1 MFKPFIK
8 LCLVI
13 FSSVLTHTAFA
24 DIYEYIDEAG
34 VAHYSDVPNNG
45 IDGHDNY
52 VLILKSELPATV
64 STNSNS
70 TDTNHTTDNTLTAA
84 SASDT
89 LNPTLGDTL
98 NNTTATLTPSQ
109 LLAQIEQSAL
119 NHQVE
124 SELIHAVMHVESA
137 YKVKAKSHKGAQGL
151 MQLMPAT
158 ANRLGVKNSYD
169 PAQNIEGG
177 AKYLRELLTLFNND
191 ITLTIAAY
199 NAGENA
205 VIRYGNRIPPYKET
219 QAYVPKVL
227 NIYWALMKQR
237 GRGKQAKQAI

>member
-1 MFKPFIK
+1 MFLAILIS
-8 LCLVI
+8 LC
-13 FSSVLTHTAFA
+13 SHSAYA

-34 VAHYSDVPNNG
+34 ITHYSDNPNHG
-45 IDGHDNY
+45 IDGNDNY
-52 VLILKSELPATV
+52 VLILKSEVEVKPEVAKAEAVADNPNTTA
-64 STNSNS
+64 STNSR
-70 TDTNHTTDNTLTAA
+70 
-84 SASDT
+84 
-89 LNPTLGDTL
+89 
-98 NNTTATLTPSQ
+98 TLTPPQ
-109 LLAQIEQSAL
+109 LLAQIAQSAH
-119 NHQVE
+119 NNQID

-191 ITLTIAAY
+191 ITLAIAAY

-205 VIRYGNRIPPYKET
+205 VIRYGNKIPPYKET

-227 NIYWALMKQR
+227 NIYKTLMKQR
-237 GRGKQAKQAI
+237 EQHMRVM

>member
-1 MFKPFIK
+1 MRNPLIA
-8 LCLVI
+8 I
-13 FSSVLTHTAFA
+13 FLAAFSALASNQAIA
-24 DIYEYIDEAG
+24 DIYEYMDEAG
-34 VAHYSDVPNNG
+34 LTHYSDAPNNG
-45 IDGHDNY
+45 TDGNKHY
-52 VLILKSELPATV
+52 VLILKSEDPVKSEAPISESPVTEATAD
-64 STNSNS
+64 NS
-70 TDTNHTTDNTLTAA
+70 
-84 SASDT
+84 
-89 LNPTLGDTL
+89 
-98 NNTTATLTPSQ
+98 NTTASPDKLILTPPQ
-109 LLAQIEQSAL
+109 LLAHIQQSAL
-119 NHQVE
+119 NHQLD

-137 YKVKAKSHKGAQGL
+137 YKIKAKSHKGAQGL

-158 ANRLGVKNSYD
+158 AHRLGVKNSYD

-227 NIYWALMKQR
+227 SIYKALMKQR
-237 GRGKQAKQAI
+237 EQRKQVM

>member
-1 MFKPFIK
+1 MLKPLIK
-8 LCLVI
+8 LCLI
-13 FSSVLTHTAFA
+13 LFSAVFTHSAFA

-34 VAHYSDVPNNG
+34 IAHYSDAPND
-45 IDGHDNY
+45 DGNKHY
-52 VLILKSELPATV
+52 VLILKSETPKPEVPESQLQVTEA
-64 STNSNS
+64 
-70 TDTNHTTDNTLTAA
+70 TTDNLHATA
-84 SASDT
+84 SPDK
-89 LNPTLGDTL
+89 L
-98 NNTTATLTPSQ
+98 TLTPPQ
-109 LLAQIEQSAL
+109 LLAQIEQSAQ
-119 NHQVE
+119 NNQVE

-205 VIRYGNRIPPYKET
+205 VIRYGNKIPPYKET
-219 QAYVPKVL
+219 QAYVFKV
-227 NIYWALMKQR
+227 
-237 GRGKQAKQAI
+237 

>member
-1 MFKPFIK
+1 MLKPSFPLFVAILIS
-8 LCLVI
+8 LC
-13 FSSVLTHTAFA
+13 SYSAYA

-34 VAHYSDVPNNG
+34 ITHYSDMPING
-45 IDGHDNY
+45 TDGNDNY
-52 VLILKSELPATV
+52 VLILKSEVDIKPEVAKAEAAADNPSTTA
-64 STNSNS
+64 STNSR
-70 TDTNHTTDNTLTAA
+70 
-84 SASDT
+84 
-89 LNPTLGDTL
+89 
-98 NNTTATLTPSQ
+98 TLTPPQ
-109 LLAQIEQSAL
+109 LQAHIQQSAL
-119 NHQVE
+119 NHQLD

-137 YKVKAKSHKGAQGL
+137 YKIKAKSHKGAQGL

-158 ANRLGVKNSYD
+158 AHRLGVKNSYD

-205 VIRYGNRIPPYKET
+205 VIRYGNKIPPYKET

-227 NIYWALMKQR
+227 SIYKALMKQR
-237 GRGKQAKQAI
+237 EQKRVM

>member
-1 MFKPFIK
+1 MLKPFIN

-13 FSSVLTHTAFA
+13 FISVFSHAAFA
-24 DIYEYIDEAG
+24 DIYEYIDESG
-34 VAHYSDVPNNG
+34 VAHYSDAPNN
-45 IDGHDNY
+45 DNNGHDNY
-52 VLILKSELPATV
+52 VLILKSESVVKSEAPVKSELPVAET
-64 STNSNS
+64 SP
-70 TDTNHTTDNTLTAA
+70 DNTLT
-84 SASDT
+84 SASS
-89 LNPTLGDTL
+89 
-98 NNTTATLTPSQ
+98 TTKPSTDKLALTPPQ
-109 LLAQIEQSAL
+109 LLAQIELSAL
-119 NHQVE
+119 KHQLD

-191 ITLTIAAY
+191 LTLTIAAY

-219 QAYVPKVL
+219 QSYVPKVL
-227 NIYWALMKQR
+227 NIYKALMQQREQRKQVM
-237 GRGKQAKQAI
+237 